1 MSLKEYILER
11 ENPVIFDKEGKFV
24 FFPVNK
30 VMQTT
35 LVRNILAKRCV
46 VYKDNKENGWNYFIT
61 LISITFIN
69 LELFG
74 IQLQNSNLHLII

>member
-30 VMQTT
+30 VM
-35 LVRNILAKRCV
+35 
-46 VYKDNKENGWNYFIT
+46 
-61 LISITFIN
+61 
-69 LELFG
+69 
-74 IQLQNSNLHLII
+74 